1 MDGGVAAITTGCA
14 RCEQTAAGAAT
25 AAADCEL
32 PNQAD
37 APAAAVSFR
46 RRHVLNLKASA
57 PRKGGGA
64 STPYLGG
71 ETRTHAA
78 RAAHMVAAS
87 GGCLP
92 DSPRS

>member
-1 MDGGVAAITTGCA
+1 MAGVGQSNGG
-14 RCEQTAAGAAT
+14 TAFGLST
-25 AAADCEL
+25 EV
-32 PNQAD
+32 
-37 APAAAVSFR
+37 PAAAVAFR

-57 PRKGGGA
+57 LRKGGGA

>member
-1 MDGGVAAITTGCA
+1 MDGAGASLTTGCA
-14 RCEQTAAGAAT
+14 RRVQAAAGAAPGARERET
-25 AAADCEL
+25 PNRADALAAA
-32 PNQAD
+32 
-37 APAAAVSFR
+37 AAFH

-57 PRKGGGA
+57 PGRGGSA

>member
-1 MDGGVAAITTGCA
+1 MIINIYAENASNLATSQGVYDRASYAYSSRVYGNGGM
-14 RCEQTAAGAAT
+14 
-25 AAADCEL
+25 
-32 PNQAD
+32 
-37 APAAAVSFR
+37 

-64 STPYLGG
+64 STPYLGE